1 MQNQQQLI
9 NHLIENG
16 KTHSWRELA
25 DMYGIMSELPNTVGN
40 RKKKCDYVRRL
51 YVKVVPQKKTVPSP
65 GKVSSRPINV
75 NNGIHIVI
83 GCVHIPFHNKQLIDK
98 LLTLISDHKDRIKG
112 FHIIGD
118 FLEMKSLSPHE
129 INTYNSSSLTL
140 GQEYNAGNTVLDMI
154 DRVLPKD
161 ILKTYIYGNHEF
173 WYTRYVNDIK
183 NYKIADSLKSP
194 EEALHLKE
202 RGYIVKTDWK
212 EDYFDIGKYQILHGV
227 FCTQNPSKAHVDKLK
242 HSCVFAHTHR
252 IGQHYDIDLHGVNI
266 GCLIDINSSAFGY
279 LSRIER
285 NSWKNG
291 FGIINV
297 QDNHS
302 QAEVIV
308 CENNSFFYG
317 GKKY

>member
-1 MQNQQQLI
+1 MTNQQQLI
-9 NHLIENG
+9 NHLINQG
-16 KTHSWRELA
+16 KTHTWRQLA
-25 DMYGIMSELPNTVGN
+25 EMYDIMSELPDTSRN

-51 YVKVVPQKKTVPSP
+51 YVKIVPQKKIIPSS
-65 GKVSSRPINV
+65 GNISIQPINI

-83 GCVHIPFHNKQLIDK
+83 GCVHVPFHNKELIDK
-98 LLTLISDHKDRIKG
+98 LLKLISDHKDNIKG

-129 INTYNSSSLTL
+129 TNIINSSGLTL
-140 GQEYNAGNTVLDMI
+140 GKEYAAGNEILDMI
-154 DRVLPKD
+154 DSILPKD
-161 ILKTYIYGNHEF
+161 IQKTFIYGNHETWF
-173 WYTRYVNDIK
+173 IRYINDIK
-183 NYKIADSLKSP
+183 NYKIADSLRSP
-194 EEALHLKE
+194 EEALHLRE

-212 EDYFDIGKYQILHGV
+212 EDYFNVGKYQILHGI
-227 FCTQNPSKAHVDKLK
+227 FCTQNPAKAHVDKLK
-242 HSCVFAHTHR
+242 HSCMFAHTHR

-266 GCLIDINSSAFGY
+266 GCMIDINSNAFNY

-297 QDNHS
+297 QDQYS
-302 QAEVIV
+302 QAEVVV